1 MNDTTYDLSELS
13 NLTPPAPH
21 VPKLPP
27 TVLHTKAIIYS
38 TCTAVYTLFVIVT
51 SVLFVIRTRKDKY
64 RSAKLMLIETTGTVY
79 LCIVSGLSNA
89 FTPHWPCF
97 LNLWGLYLGLSLWLF
112 GFIAR
117 TMRLLFQS
125 EFHQAKLHI
134 TALDADNSSG
144 DEKPTWDRVLEKNEL
159 KSQSQTRRYRFG
171 RFIERFSWDRKRHWF
186 TERNLI
192 RSTMGGIF
200 IIFVYLTFIQIYSP
214 RFTINPPNTRC
225 DIAWEYAPMYVMVF
239 LHIFVVC
246 PLLTYWLSD
255 IHDAYG
261 LRRDLI
267 LETVIA
273 AVSYVLFFSVLR
285 LFGHL
290 KAYFGNT
297 LFLFMGLAII
307 HFVGVVVPLWKTYK
321 KPVDSLTLEDLEDPD
336 EDDQST
342 DAPNGAPCDRPSRR
356 SAGNESYKL
365 SQAIKRQSYNF
376 MHPPL
381 EPPPPLFESDTLVGF
396 QRGKPESVHN
406 SPVTSVKSRV
416 SLAPPPIGSSGKTL
430 EHKIL
435 TSNTLQSSMTTNR
448 WNGFIQLLS
457 NPRRFENF
465 KYYAAACFCTELTLF
480 LEDYQQL
487 KRRVYPLYKL
497 RTSEQSTRSKNAL
510 SLPASD
516 NTVARNVMQTTPF
529 PMKLSQL
536 PAVQDRRSTLPV
548 NSPATDNLSAH
559 RPVPSTST
567 STKPPPS
574 PGITPA
580 LPEPSAALDI
590 IDLPMDQQEVSPP
603 HVTIYETVGPVYLP
617 LQMQYDY
624 SNNNNDNNQVQQRLA
639 IAQSPPVPQHLCP
652 LFYAFYRRY
661 IDPESALALNMPG
674 SYTREVNQ
682 NIRNNTFSITMFDEA
697 HKEVLK
703 MLYENVYPRFLKMRR
718 TSRNRPKM

>member
-1 MNDTTYDLSELS
+1 MNATIYNPSALS
-13 NLTPPAPH
+13 NFIPPATK

-27 TVLHTKAIIYS
+27 TTLHTKAIIYS
-38 TCTAVYTLFVIVT
+38 TCTAVYTLFVVVT
-51 SVLFVIRTRKDKY
+51 TVLFVIRTRKDKY

-79 LCIVSGLSNA
+79 LCIVSGLSNS

-97 LNLWGLYLGLSLWLF
+97 LNLWGLYLGSSLWLF

-125 EFHQAKLHI
+125 EFHQAKLHV
-134 TALDADNSSG
+134 TALDVEHSADG
-144 DEKPTWDRVLEKNEL
+144 EKPTWDRVLEKNEL
-159 KSQSQTRRYRFG
+159 KSQSQARRYRFG

-200 IIFVYLTFIQIYSP
+200 IIFIYLTFIQIYSP
-214 RFTINPPNTRC
+214 RFTMNPPNTHC
-225 DIAWEYAPMYVMVF
+225 GIAWEYAPMYLMIF
-239 LHIFVVC
+239 LHIFMVC

-297 LFLFMGLAII
+297 IFLFMGLAII

-321 KPVDSLTLEDLEDPD
+321 KPVDTLTPEDLEDPD
-336 EDDQST
+336 EDDQL
-342 DAPNGAPCDRPSRR
+342 DEAPNRVSRDLPSRR
-356 SAGNESYKL
+356 SAGNESFKL

-376 MHPPL
+376 MLPPL
-381 EPPPPLFESDTLVGF
+381 EPPPPLFDSATLVGF
-396 QRGKPESVHN
+396 QRGKLESNRN
-406 SPVTSVKSRV
+406 SPVLSVKGRV
-416 SLAPPPIGSSGKTL
+416 SLTPPPIGSSGKTL

-435 TSNTLQSSMTTNR
+435 TSNTLQSSTTTNR

-457 NPRRFENF
+457 NPRRFESF

-487 KRRVYPLYKL
+487 KRSVYPLYKL
-497 RTSEQSTRSKNAL
+497 RTTEQSTRCKNTL

-516 NTVARNVMQTTPF
+516 ITVVRDAVRTTTF
-529 PMKLSQL
+529 PLNPRQLSG
-536 PAVQDRRSTLPV
+536 VQDRRSTLPV
-548 NSPATDNLSAH
+548 NAPTTGMARTSGH
-559 RPVPSTST
+559 VPSTSIL
-567 STKPPPS
+567 TKPPPS
-574 PGITPA
+574 PGITA
-580 LPEPSAALDI
+580 ARPELSSPLETVDLHLDH
-590 IDLPMDQQEVSPP
+590 QEMSFP

-624 SNNNNDNNQVQQRLA
+624 SNNNQVQRQRMA
-639 IAQSPPVPQHLCP
+639 IAQTPPVPQHLCP

-674 SYTREVNQ
+674 SYAREVNQ
-682 NIRNNTFSITMFDEA
+682 NISNNTFSITMFDEA

-718 TSRNRPKM
+718 TSRNRPKT